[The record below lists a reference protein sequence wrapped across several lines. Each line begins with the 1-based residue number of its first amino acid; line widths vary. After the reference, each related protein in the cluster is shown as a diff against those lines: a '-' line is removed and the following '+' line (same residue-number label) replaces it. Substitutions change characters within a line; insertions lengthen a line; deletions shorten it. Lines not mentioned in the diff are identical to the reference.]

1 MKLSS
6 TDILNIAHVQ
16 ALGFENAKRFEVTG
30 VSTDSRAVK
39 QGDLFVAIRGERF
52 DGHDFL
58 TKAVESGARALVV
71 DMKWAGMNAVML
83 SSLTPPRLVVENTV
97 HALGRVAHQYR
108 RKFNIPF
115 LVIGGSNGKTT
126 TKDMITTVLQMKY
139 NVLSTEGNLNNHIG
153 VPQTLFRLEKKHKLA
168 VIEIGTNHFGEIEYL
183 CNVLEPTHAL
193 ITNIGREH
201 LEFFKS
207 LDGVAK
213 AESEAFEWL
222 RAHRA
227 KKGIGFINSDDK
239 RIVKQAKGLKKNISY
254 GFEKTNATVKGK
266 LLGVNKYACAS
277 VEVKQKGKK
286 PFSINLSVP
295 GKHNG
300 HNALAAATV
309 GLAMHVPVKKIQQAL
324 SSFAGANKRMQLL
337 ELGGITVLNDT
348 YNANPDSVL
357 AALATLSAA
366 LTYGKKIVVLADMLE
381 LGKDAVNEHQKIG
394 KAVGRHG
401 VEYLLTYGPLAKH
414 THDAAAVPFKFHYEQ
429 KNVLAEY
436 LSELVSKGDIVLVKG
451 SRGMKMEE
459 VVAFLSE
466 RVQQST

>member
-16 ALGFENAKRFEVTG
+16 TLGFENNKRFEVTG

-39 QGDLFVAIRGERF
+39 QGDLFVALRGEKF

-58 TKAVESGARALVV
+58 TKAAESGARALVV
-71 DMKWAGMNAVML
+71 DMKWAGMNTVML
-83 SSLTPPRLVVENTV
+83 SSLAPPRLVVENTV
-97 HALGRVAHQYR
+97 HALGRLAHQYR
-108 RKFNIPF
+108 RQFKIPF
-115 LVIGGSNGKTT
+115 LVVGGSNGKTT
-126 TKDMITTVLQMKY
+126 TKDMITAVLQMKY

-153 VPQTLFRLEKKHKLA
+153 VPQTLFRLEKKHDVA

-183 CNVLEPTHAL
+183 CNILEPTHAL
-193 ITNIGREH
+193 ITNIGKEH

-213 AESEAFEWL
+213 AEGEAFWWL
-222 RAHRA
+222 RTHRA
-227 KKGIGFINSDDK
+227 KKCVGFINGDDE

-254 GFEKTNATVKGK
+254 GFEKNSARVKGK
-266 LLGVNKYACAS
+266 LLGINEYACVS
-277 VEVKQKGKK
+277 MEVKQKGKK
-286 PFSINLSVP
+286 LFSINLSVP
-295 GKHNG
+295 GTHNG

-309 GLAMHVPVKKIQQAL
+309 GLAMRVPVKKIQQAL
-324 SSFAGANKRMQLL
+324 SSFAGSSKRMQLL
-337 ELGGITVLNDT
+337 KLGGFTVLNDT

-366 LTYGKKIVVLADMLE
+366 STYGKKIAVLADMLE
-381 LGKDAVNEHQKIG
+381 LGENAVNEHQKIG

-414 THDAAAVPFKFHYEQ
+414 TYDAAEVPFKFHYEQ

-436 LSELVSKGDIVLVKG
+436 LSELMSKGDIVLVKG

-466 RVQQST
+466 RFQQAA